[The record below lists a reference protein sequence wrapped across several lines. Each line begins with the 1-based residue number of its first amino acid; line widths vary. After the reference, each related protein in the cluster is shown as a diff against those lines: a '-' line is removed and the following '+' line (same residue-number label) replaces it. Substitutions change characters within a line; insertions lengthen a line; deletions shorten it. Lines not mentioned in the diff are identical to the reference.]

1 MVINSYKELKVYQ
14 RSYQIAL
21 ETYKL
26 TKSFPAEEKY
36 GLISQLQRAAVS
48 VPANIAEGF
57 GRYNAKEFIYFLR
70 ISLGS
75 LNEVRVYY
83 DLAKDL
89 SYIKYEDFES
99 INIELESISK
109 MIKKLIKNLNESPKP
124 KSNLQ

>member
-1 MVINSYKELKVYQ
+1 MTINSYKELKVYQ
-14 RSYQIAL
+14 KSYQIAL

-26 TKSFPAEEKY
+26 TKNFPTEEKY
-36 GLISQLQRAAVS
+36 GLISQLQRAVVS

-57 GRYNAKEFIYFLR
+57 GRYSTKEFIQFLR

-89 SYIKYEDFES
+89 SYIKREDFERLK
-99 INIELESISK
+99 NELELVSI
-109 MIKKLIKNLNESPKP
+109 MLNRLMKSLSDPTKP